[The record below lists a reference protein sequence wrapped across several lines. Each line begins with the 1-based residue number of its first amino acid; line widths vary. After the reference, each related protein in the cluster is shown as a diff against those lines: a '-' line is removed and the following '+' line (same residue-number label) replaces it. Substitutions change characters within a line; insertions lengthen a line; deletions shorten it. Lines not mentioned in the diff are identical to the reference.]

1 MKVLCRTLFDITAT
15 GITGHF
21 KPSRIPFAD
30 ASGQTIH
37 NEQDW
42 NRARNQQRNW
52 ETLTQLLQL
61 RTQIFDLTIPVM
73 IDDSWQ
79 FEFSTEI
86 EHLFAIG
93 TDEFAVLTSDCEGVP
108 MLAGLNEKHFLTP
121 LLVTTGAQQNIWF
134 DTMAINN

>member
-21 KPSRIPFAD
+21 KPSRVPFDD

-52 ETLTQLLQL
+52 ETLTQLMQL
-61 RTQIFDLTIPVM
+61 RTQIFDLSVPVKVN
-73 IDDSWQ
+73 DSWQ
-79 FEFSTEI
+79 FEFATEI
-86 EHLFAIG
+86 EHVFAAD
-93 TDEFAVLTSDCEGVP
+93 TDEFAILKGDCEGVP
-108 MLAGLNEKHFLTP
+108 MLAGLDEKHFLTP
-121 LLVTTGAQQNIWF
+121 LLVTDGAQQNIWF
-134 DTMAINN
+134 DQISINN

>member
-21 KPSRIPFAD
+21 KPSRIPFND
-30 ASGQTIH
+30 ASG
-37 NEQDW
+37 NPVKDEQDW

-61 RTQIFDLTIPVM
+61 RTQIFELSTPVR
-73 IDDSWQ
+73 IDNSWQ

-86 EHLFAIG
+86 EHVFAVN
-93 TDEFAVLTSDCEGVP
+93 TDEFAVLRGDCDGVP

-121 LLVTTGAQQNIWF
+121 LLVTDGAQQNIWF
-134 DTMAINN
+134 DIVPINN